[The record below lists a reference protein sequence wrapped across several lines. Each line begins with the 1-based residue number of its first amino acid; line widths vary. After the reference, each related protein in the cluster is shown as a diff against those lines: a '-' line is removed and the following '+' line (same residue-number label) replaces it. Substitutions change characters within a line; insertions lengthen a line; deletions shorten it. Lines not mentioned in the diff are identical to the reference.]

1 MWVKQRVRQWPLY
14 SQGRHTGN
22 CMQINESRF
31 GGPVQVN
38 YVCPQQCP
46 TQSVRVRGALLEG
59 KMLGWPWKMGRSWQ
73 KEKPCD
79 NITSNS
85 LDFWNSSDLTSW
97 KCGPL
102 FLQSFWFSLKQHPF
116 CPRNWAD
123 SPLSLSLWNF
133 YVHGLSILFMWIS
146 WLGSQLWSKSP
157 WLEFQLCD
165 LSLFIGF
172 FRTSS
177 FLTCKMS
184 TMPTSQG
191 CCKG

>member
-1 MWVKQRVRQWPLY
+1 MSPDLEDLCKSIMCAHSNAPLSQWESEGLCWRERCLADHGKWEGLDRRKNLVTTLRQTVWI
-14 SQGRHTGN
+14 SGT
-22 CMQINESRF
+22 
-31 GGPVQVN
+31 PV
-38 YVCPQQCP
+38 
-46 TQSVRVRGALLEG
+46 TWHLGSVVPFSCKASGFL
-59 KMLGWPWKMGRSWQ
+59 W
-73 KEKPCD
+73 
-79 NITSNS
+79 
-85 LDFWNSSDLTSW
+85 SSILSAQEIE
-97 KCGPL
+97 L
-102 FLQSFWFSLKQHPF
+102 NH
-116 CPRNWAD
+116 
-123 SPLSLSLWNF
+123 LSLSLWNF